1 MFSNNYISWQ
11 ELHLNVSYETTSLSD
26 MQPILQKQPFAA
38 VWKPAKKITFM
49 QGYKKYLQLQEEQE
63 VVQQIVG

>member
-1 MFSNNYISWQ
+1 MWAMK
-11 ELHLNVSYETTSLSD
+11 LHLLVTCSLYYKNNLL
-26 MQPILQKQPFAA
+26 LQFENKL
-38 VWKPAKKITFM
+38 KKITFM

>member
-1 MFSNNYISWQ
+1 MWAMK
-11 ELHLNVSYETTSLSD
+11 LHLSD

>member
-1 MFSNNYISWQ
+1 M
-11 ELHLNVSYETTSLSD
+11 SYETTSLSD

-38 VWKPAKKITFM
+38 VWKPAKKKITFM

>member
-1 MFSNNYISWQ
+1 
-11 ELHLNVSYETTSLSD
+11 

-38 VWKPAKKITFM
+38 VWKPAEKITFM